1 MKKILLLALI
11 ISFLPIINPATSQE
25 TVSMGSGYIYD
36 VYYSLEDGIVD
47 LLEREDWDLAFYTDP
62 ASGGIITNC
71 GTGDQMTGF
80 SYHVKL
86 WTYPNGDTSAWLN
99 IDTNGLANWPLMY
112 NGEDSWENGAFNR
125 NSQGYPDFGW
135 GLLDPVTNDII
146 GDSIFIIKLAEGTY
160 KQIWIRRKLTDE
172 NKYEIRFADIDNTN
186 DEQDVLNIGNY
197 QGMNFAYYDLES
209 ESLFE
214 REPATEDW
222 DLVFTRYHA
231 YQTVGAYALVTGV
244 LSNVN
249 INGNRFHPVPEDF
262 NDWFTKPLEPVK
274 ALIGW
279 DWKYF
284 SFTTGWSLED
294 SLLYFVESPNGD
306 IYKIYFTDFAG
317 TSSGDITFVQEMVS
331 MVDIDEASDNE
342 FKLQLKPNP
351 ARNTVH
357 LSWNID
363 PNTEALVRVFDIT
376 GKEVMSRKLNQNEL
390 NREGITLDISSLNEG
405 MYVVHLE
412 SGNIFI
418 SEKLIVR

>member
-1 MKKILLLALI
+1 MKKIFSIALT
-11 ISFLPIINPATSQE
+11 ISFLVAFCPANSQE
-25 TVSMGSGYIYD
+25 TVSMGAGYIYD
-36 VYYSLEDGIVD
+36 VYYSLEDGIVE
-47 LLEREDWDLAFYTDP
+47 LMEREDWDLAFYTDP
-62 ASGGIITNC
+62 LSGGIITNC
-71 GTGDQMTGF
+71 GTGNQMTGF
-80 SYHVKL
+80 DNHVML
-86 WTYPNGDTSAWLN
+86 WTYPNGDTTAWLN
-99 IDTNGLANWPLMY
+99 IDTTGLANWPRMY

-146 GDSIFIIKLAEGTY
+146 GDSIFILKLADGTF
-160 KQIWIRRKLTDE
+160 KQIWIRKKLTDE

-186 DEQDVLNIGNY
+186 EDQDVLNIGNF
-197 QGMNFAYYDLES
+197 QGMNFVYYDLES

-231 YQTVGAYALVTGV
+231 YQTVGAYALVAGV

-249 INGNRFHPVPEDF
+249 IYGNRFYPVPEEF
-262 NDWFTKPLEPVK
+262 NDWFTKPLEPIK

-284 SFTTGWSLED
+284 SFTTGWSIED

-317 TSSGDITFVQEMVS
+317 TSSGDITFVQELVS
-331 MVDIDEASDNE
+331 MVDVDEAENNQIS
-342 FKLQLKPNP
+342 LQLQPNP
-351 ARNTVH
+351 AQNT
-357 LSWNID
+357 LNLTWNID
-363 PNTEALVRVFDIT
+363 LNNEASLRIYDIT
-376 GKEVMSRKLNQNEL
+376 GKEVLSRKLNQNIPGQD
-390 NREGITLDISSLNEG
+390 GITLDISALSEG

-412 SGNIFI
+412 SGNTFI